1 MAVYLQAFI
10 NSSSAVASL
19 FEVSLF
25 GFTSTPNLD
34 TPPKT
39 ILIVNKLRTQPVI
52 LAIDAFLEHVH
63 ATYPGVRVFHENR
76 SDIPHG
82 AEIWQSTPNSPKID
96 LVVTLGGDGTILHAS
111 SLFSAG
117 AVPPV
122 LSFSMGT
129 LGFLLPFHIDD
140 FSKALE
146 SVFTGKATILNRM
159 RLACTFYDKDFEK
172 IGKDGDDWQVMNE
185 IALHRGS
192 SPHLNTI
199 DIFVDGQHLTEA
211 VSDGLIVSTPT
222 GSTAYSLSAGG
233 PIVHPSLSALVL
245 TPICPRSL
253 SFRPL
258 VFPSSSIVT
267 LRIGDRSRAPA
278 GVSMDGRTSHVLNP
292 GESVNVQASPFP
304 VPCINRSS
312 IITSTDAEEMKHSE
326 GAGPGKEDDWVR
338 DINNLLQYNATFR
351 SKALLRHSRT

>member
-1 MAVYLQAFI
+1 
-10 NSSSAVASL
+10 
-19 FEVSLF
+19 
-25 GFTSTPNLD
+25 
-34 TPPKT
+34 
-39 ILIVNKLRTQPVI
+39 
-52 LAIDAFLEHVH
+52 
-63 ATYPGVRVFHENR
+63 
-76 SDIPHG
+76 
-82 AEIWQSTPNSPKID
+82 
-96 LVVTLGGDGTILHAS
+96 
-111 SLFSAG
+111 
-117 AVPPV
+117 
-122 LSFSMGT
+122 MGT

-140 FSKALE
+140 FAKALE
-146 SVFTGKATILNRM
+146 SVFLGKATILNRM
-159 RLACTFYDKDFEK
+159 RLACTFYNEELAKK
-172 IGKDGDDWQVMNE
+172 GHDGDDWQVMNE

-233 PIVHPSLSALVL
+233 PIEFVL
-245 TPICPRSL
+245 PTPCVSVVISHNPAS
-253 SFRPL
+253 
-258 VFPSSSIVT
+258 
-267 LRIGDRSRAPA
+267 DRSRAPA
-278 GVSMDGRTSHVLNP
+278 GVSMDGRTSYVLNP

-312 IITSTDAEEMKHSE
+312 ISDTGDGHRE